1 MSTSTA
7 TWRRLFTRSPGYRRR
22 LFERV
27 LRWAGISK
35 THAVALARRI
45 P

>member
-1 MSTSTA
+1 MTTTTT

-35 THAVALARRI
+35 TRAVGIARRI